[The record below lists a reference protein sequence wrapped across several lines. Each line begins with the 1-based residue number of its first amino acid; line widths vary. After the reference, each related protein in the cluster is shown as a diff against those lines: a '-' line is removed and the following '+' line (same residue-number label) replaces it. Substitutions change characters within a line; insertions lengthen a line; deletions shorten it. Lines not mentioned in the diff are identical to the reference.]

1 MYVLRGLA
9 VSSHP
14 VRFSS
19 SSMCLFCHARTP
31 YHRRPLLFLSSAPPN
46 LTCPLSRLS
55 GTCAAEM
62 GRSWEVVQVT
72 GRGERGGT
80 KCAKCAKLQKCTKSD
95 RSDRKCYQVVE

>member
-1 MYVLRGLA
+1 MCKTLYVLRGLA

-14 VRFSS
+14 ARFSS

-55 GTCAAEM
+55 GTCVAEM
-62 GRSWEVVQVT
+62 GRSWEVVNAT
-72 GRGERGGT
+72 RRGGGYDVIEVLPS
-80 KCAKCAKLQKCTKSD
+80 CQIVLLIL
-95 RSDRKCYQVVE
+95 E